1 MIYMGSIGI
10 LGLPTYSRYNLFAN
24 QETRKLYKSVTLLRE
39 FGRLK
44 CWDITEASAKP
55 MTMTMTMLICE
66 VICEGHQPVPW
77 ELRLLFGQGKAVQ
90 KLPFGSDS
98 KATGILL
105 FPWTLAL
112 PEIPQSA
119 AKKTRQKAGI
129 SFSCNQH
136 QSGTTNGVFRLRGV
150 CTCHA
155 SLVEHMNRSFPSH
168 VAKFRSSL
176 SKSAAFFRRGAEVW
190 IVHPGIGLSQCKTL
204 ETPEVG
210 GLRGCLSNL
219 WNQHYNMM
227 CRPCVCNL
235 LCI

>member
-1 MIYMGSIGI
+1 MKWSVKGTSPFHESCACCLVKEKLFKELQSGS
-10 LGLPTYSRYNLFAN
+10 PLFA
-24 QETRKLYKSVTLLRE
+24 R
-39 FGRLK
+39 
-44 CWDITEASAKP
+44 
-55 MTMTMTMLICE
+55 
-66 VICEGHQPVPW
+66 
-77 ELRLLFGQGKAVQ
+77 VQ
-90 KLPFGSDS
+90 KLPFGSES

-129 SFSCNQH
+129 SFSCNKH

-155 SLVEHMNRSFPSH
+155 SLVEHMNRSFP
-168 VAKFRSSL
+168 RSSL
-176 SKSAAFFRRGAEVW
+176 SKSAAFFRQGAEVW

-204 ETPEVG
+204 DTPEVG

-227 CRPCVCNL
+227 CRPCVCV
-235 LCI
+235 